1 MWPINLSVRLPVI
14 ALVSRY
20 LTNKLM
26 GYGPLLDRKL
36 PPFIRPVY
44 LLPELSGISSR
55 FQLLSPCQG

>member
-1 MWPINLSVRLPVI
+1 MWPINLSVRLPVV

-26 GYGPLLDRKL
+26 GYGPLLDREL
-36 PPFIRPVY
+36 PPFIRPEC

-55 FQLLSPCQG
+55 FQLLSPSQG